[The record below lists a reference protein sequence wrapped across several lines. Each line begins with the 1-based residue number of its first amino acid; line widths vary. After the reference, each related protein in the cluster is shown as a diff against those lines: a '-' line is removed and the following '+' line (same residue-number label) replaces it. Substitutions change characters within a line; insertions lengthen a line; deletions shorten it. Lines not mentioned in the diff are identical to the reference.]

1 MLRSGRAG
9 EDILLHRA
17 RPGEYFAEAA
27 VDCPEYLCDAIA
39 FQASTLTVIPKSR
52 LAALLAN
59 DRSFA
64 TQWNSVLMRELRMAR
79 ARIERLAL
87 SSVAERVRHF
97 VLAEG
102 RDNACE
108 VALAGSLK
116 DLARDLGVT
125 HEALY
130 RTLAKMEKAGEI
142 TRDGTALRVAA
153 RRRARARPSDR

>member
-1 MLRSGRAG
+1 
-9 EDILLHRA
+9 
-17 RPGEYFAEAA
+17 
-27 VDCPEYLCDAIA
+27 
-39 FQASTLTVIPKSR
+39 
-52 LAALLAN
+52 
-59 DRSFA
+59 
-64 TQWNSVLMRELRMAR
+64 
-79 ARIERLAL
+79 
-87 SSVAERVRHF
+87 